1 MSTYTSFIMHATI
14 ATHFQYELKIVPTS
28 FIYGSYHEFVRFSL
42 LHARQWS

>member
-1 MSTYTSFIMHATI
+1 MSTYTSFIMHAAI

-42 LHARQWS
+42 LHARRWS